1 MISGDILRAITSEDG
16 DEITYSLVKPS
27 RLGRIIKPNQL
38 GQFEE
43 ITKFTQT
50 EVNNVNIYLQRKTV
64 THTTKI
70 LDLDN
75 IAKKSF
81 VLALE

>member
-16 DEITYSLVKPS
+16 DEITYSLVKPP
-27 RLGRIIKPNQL
+27 RLGRIIKPNQR

-50 EVNNVNIYLQRKTV
+50 EVTLCICV
-64 THTTKI
+64 HI
-70 LDLDN
+70 L
-75 IAKKSF
+75 AEETSSTYS
-81 VLALE
+81 